1 MNKEASIP
9 EIAAINKLLD
19 RHKHILSNDTNAAL
33 LLRDDTVS
41 LVKRVLHDGDLI
53 TRGLLQLKFTPQFA
67 PSSSEDRSTAFANG
81 MKQLER
87 HLLNFR
93 YSAEHQALIPL
104 PKPEEVT
111 LSWLWTNLPIR
122 YLVSGITTLLVT
134 FNLGVLS
141 ADTAFGIW
149 LRRIIGVILN

>member
-1 MNKEASIP
+1 
-9 EIAAINKLLD
+9 
-19 RHKHILSNDTNAAL
+19 
-33 LLRDDTVS
+33 
-41 LVKRVLHDGDLI
+41 
-53 TRGLLQLKFTPQFA
+53 
-67 PSSSEDRSTAFANG
+67 